1 MDYQH
6 LSQLM
11 AAVAKAE
18 GRLAN
23 AVDHARES
31 DMRPAVRWLARLGW
45 PFLRLRAEDEIRVAA
60 RSLREARARAAL
72 AAHAWVAAKAKE
84 LLHDDP
90 VAGIQHAA
98 VTISYSECVRITH
111 RARRWET
118 LARQADGAIQG
129 AIHALGKVPDADLLS
144 LTRDGSLCAA
154 QVTRT
159 TLVSWNAVRNAE
171 KAMMALALALGGG
184 RPSMDTAPC
193 GLRGSERGSLDVLV
207 APSYDFIPLLSV
219 HCPGDVRTSCH
230 EARAALVPVIQRLTE
245 LVAEASDREQ
255 WTAVHIRRLERPF
268 KTQAERLLP
277 PGLQGG
283 LERAFLIDAWDAG
296 RSGQSGLNDVLS
308 AA

>member
-1 MDYQH
+1 
-6 LSQLM
+6 M

-31 DMRPAVRWLARLGW
+31 DMRPAVRWLARFGW

-60 RSLREARARAAL
+60 RLLREARARAAL

-129 AIHALGKVPDADLLS
+129 AIHALGRVPDADLLS
-144 LTRDGSLCAA
+144 LTRDGAPFSA
-154 QVTRT
+154 QVART
-159 TLVSWNAVRNAE
+159 SLVSWNAVRNAE

-193 GLRGSERGSLDVLV
+193 GLRGSERGALDVLV
-207 APSYDFIPLLSV
+207 APTYDFIPLLGV
-219 HCPGDVRTSCH
+219 HCPGDIRTNCQ

-268 KTQAERLLP
+268 KAQAERLLP

-283 LERAFLIDAWDAG
+283 LERAFLFDASDAG
-296 RSGQSGLNDVLS
+296 RSGQSGMNDALS
-308 AA
+308 VA

>member
-6 LSQLM
+6 LSRLM

-31 DMRPAVRWLARLGW
+31 EMRPATRWLARFGW
-45 PFLRLRAEDEIRVAA
+45 PFLGLRAEDERRVAA
-60 RSLREARARAAL
+60 GQLREARARAAL

-90 VAGIQHAA
+90 VAGLQHAA
-98 VTISYSECVRITH
+98 VTVSYSECVRLTR

-118 LARQADGAIQG
+118 LARQADGAVQG

-144 LTRDGSLCAA
+144 LSKVGALGAA
-154 QVTRT
+154 EATHTV
-159 TLVSWNAVRNAE
+159 LVSWNAVRNAE
-171 KAMMALALALGGG
+171 KAMMALALALGIG
-184 RPSMDTAPC
+184 RPNMDTAPG
-193 GLRGSERGSLDVLV
+193 GLSGSEKEALDVLV

-219 HCPGDVRTSCH
+219 HCPGDIRTNCQ
-230 EARAALVPVIQRLTE
+230 EARAELVPVIQRLTE

-255 WTAVHIRRLERPF
+255 WTAVHINRLERPF

-277 PGLQGG
+277 KGLQGG
-283 LERAFLIDAWDAG
+283 LERAFLVDASDEG
-296 RSGQSGLNDVLS
+296 PSGQSGLDDALRL
-308 AA
+308 A